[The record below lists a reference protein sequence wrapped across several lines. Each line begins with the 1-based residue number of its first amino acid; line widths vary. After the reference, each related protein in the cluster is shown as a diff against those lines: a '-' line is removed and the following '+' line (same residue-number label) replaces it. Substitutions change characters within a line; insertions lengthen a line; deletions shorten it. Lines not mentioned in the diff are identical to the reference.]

1 MEAGGFEPLAAPFLP
16 PDVEAWRKAA
26 AKAAG
31 EGGLGRLVRHTLDR
45 IAVDPLYAPPLGNAQ
60 PVAAPAG
67 GWPSGWEV
75 AQPHRHPDPATANRQ
90 IREDLGNG
98 ATAAIVRLDRA
109 LARGGEVPDGV
120 LAYDRDAFAR
130 LLDGLAPE
138 QVVLEAGARALNV
151 ADALAGEAARV
162 AADPIGAVLEGAPVD
177 PEDELARL
185 LAAMPASPRLFLVA
199 DGRPWHAAGAS
210 EAQEL
215 AATLATW
222 LFCLRALEARGF
234 TVEEA
239 ADRIELVLAVDD
251 DLFLSLAKLRAAR
264 LVAERILEASGVADA
279 AARVRIRAE
288 TGERML
294 ARLDPWVNILRTTVA
309 AFAAVAGGAEAV
321 TVVPFDRPLQEPS
334 PLARRIARNVQL
346 ILREEAGLGR
356 VRDPAAGSWYV
367 GHLTRS
373 LAETAF
379 EGTRRIEE
387 EGGILAAL
395 RSGRPQAEVATT
407 RGERERLLAGRALEL
422 TGVSAFPTLEERA
435 PPAPEPVDLEPALTA
450 ARAALANAGSRAVE
464 SGIAPLP
471 RIRLAEPFERLR
483 ERADAAARRRGAR
496 PSIPVVGLGRPA
508 ELHDLST
515 WVENLLAVG
524 GIGALRLR
532 AEGDTIATAR
542 GAPAAVLCVGA
553 SAAER
558 AAEQVAALRGA
569 GVKRIWV
576 AGTAPASIDE
586 ADRLAP
592 GLDVLA
598 FHDTLH
604 RLLGIGGEGERG

>member
-31 EGGLGRLVRHTLDR
+31 EGGLGRLLRHTLDR
-45 IAVDPLYAPPLGNAQ
+45 IAVEPLYAPALGNAE
-60 PVAAPAG
+60 PDTAPGG
-67 GWPSGWEV
+67 GWPSPWEL

-90 IREDLGNG
+90 IREDIANG
-98 ATAAIVRLDRA
+98 VGAAIVRLDRA
-109 LARGGEVPDGV
+109 LARGGTVPDGV

-138 QVVLEAGARALNV
+138 QVILEAGERALDV
-151 ADALAGEAARV
+151 ADALGGEAARV
-162 AADPIGAVLEGAPVD
+162 AADSIGAVLEGAPVD

-215 AATLATW
+215 AATLAAW
-222 LFCLRALEARGF
+222 LSCLRALEAHGF
-234 TVEEA
+234 TLEEA
-239 ADRIELVLAVDD
+239 AARLELVLAVDD

-264 LVAERILEASGVADA
+264 LVAERILEASGVTDA

-288 TGERML
+288 TGERIL

-309 AFAAVAGGAEAV
+309 AFAGVAGGAEAV

-334 PLARRIARNVQL
+334 PLAWRIARNIQL

-373 LAETAF
+373 LAENAF
-379 EGTRRIEE
+379 ERMRRIEE

-395 RSGRPQAEVATT
+395 RSGRLQAEVAAT
-407 RGERERLLAGRALEL
+407 RAERERLLATRGLEL
-422 TGVSAFPTLEERA
+422 TGVSAFPTLEERT
-435 PPAPEPVDLEPALTA
+435 PPAPEPVDLASALAA
-450 ARAALANAGSRAVE
+450 ARAALAGAGRRAAA

-483 ERADAAARRRGAR
+483 ERAEAAAVRRGAR
-496 PSIPVVGLGRPA
+496 ASIPVVGVGRPA

-524 GIGALRLR
+524 GIGAERVR
-532 AEGDTIATAR
+532 GDGDPT
-542 GAPAAVLCVGA
+542 AAVKGAVAAILCVGA
-553 SAAER
+553 SA
-558 AAEQVAALRGA
+558 VARTEELVRALRGA
-569 GVKRIWV
+569 GVGRLWV
-576 AGTAPASIDE
+576 AGAAPESIGE
-586 ADRLAP
+586 VDRLGP

-598 FHDTLH
+598 FHDALH
-604 RLLGIGGEGERG
+604 RQLGIGGEGERG